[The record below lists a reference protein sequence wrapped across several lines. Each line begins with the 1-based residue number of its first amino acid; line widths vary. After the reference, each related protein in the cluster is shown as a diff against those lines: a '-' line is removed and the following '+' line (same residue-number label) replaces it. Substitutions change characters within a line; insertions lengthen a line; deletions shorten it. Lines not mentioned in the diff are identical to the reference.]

1 MSKLKG
7 YGPFIL
13 RLVLGAIF
21 ILHGWDKVVGM
32 YGYFIHGAEWGFV
45 GMVGSLQYVPTWPPL
60 FWAICATLAEFVGG
74 ICVLLGFKTRWAA
87 GAIAIVMFVAMVG
100 FHIPAGD
107 NVEKHL
113 ALFAMGV
120 SLIASGPGRWSVKI
134 EK

>member
-1 MSKLKG
+1 MKTLKG

-21 ILHGWDKVVGM
+21 IIHGWGKVQGL
-32 YGYFIHGAEWGFV
+32 YGYLFQGAEWGFIDTV
-45 GMVGSLQYVPTWPPL
+45 AGLHYLPTWPPL
-60 FWAICATLAEFVGG
+60 FWAACATLAEFVGG

-87 GAIAIVMFVAMVG
+87 GFIGIVMIVATVG
-100 FHIPAGD
+100 VHLPAND
-107 NVEKHL
+107 NVEFQL
-113 ALFAMGV
+113 ALLAMAC